1 MKFELEKQSIQEK
14 HLSYD
19 LLKRLKGI
27 GGTSATI
34 IHDQKTDS
42 GSAPISTTDYNLI
55 KMLIRDGDDN
65 ILNLLVQEIDAL
77 ACCIRS
83 QFDLI
88 GSGQLFAANTA
99 QTNMD
104 VLNLSSTT
112 IIWQYIDLNN
122 NYVGFNSLNGVFT
135 PTIAGYY
142 RVDAYFRDTHGNSS
156 GTMELQVNTTGSGS
170 TTMLDK
176 YSGTTADRLSGW
188 KVFYCN
194 GTSDTF
200 SVSMVN
206 TTSNGTMRFR
216 DMTSGEHDCHMTVQ
230 YLTTRSATI

>member
-1 MKFELEKQSIQEK
+1 MKLELEKQSVQEK

-19 LLKRLKGI
+19 LLKRLTGS

-34 IHDQKTDS
+34 IHNTTTG
-42 GSAPISTTDYNLI
+42 GSDTPVSPTDYNLI
-55 KMLIRDGDDN
+55 KLLIRDGDGDV
-65 ILNLLVQEIDAL
+65 LNLLIQEIDSL

-104 VLNLSSTT
+104 VLNLSATT
-112 IIWQYIDLNN
+112 IIWQSINLDNSV
-122 NYVGFNSLNGVFT
+122 VGFNPLTGVFI
-135 PTIAGYY
+135 PTQAGYY

-156 GTMELQVNTTGSGS
+156 GSMELQVNTSGTGSD
-170 TTMLDK
+170 TMLDR
-176 YSGTTADRLSGW
+176 YSGSTADRLSGW

-194 GTSDTF
+194 GSTDTF
-200 SVSMVN
+200 YVSMNN
-206 TTSNGTMRFR
+206 TTSTGTMRFH
-216 DMTSGEHDCHMTVQ
+216 DVTSGEHDCHMTVQ
-230 YLTTRSATI
+230 YLTTRSATK

>member
-1 MKFELEKQSIQEK
+1 MMFELEKQSVLEK

-19 LLKRLKGI
+19 LLKQIKGI
-27 GGTSATI
+27 GGSSATI
-34 IHDQKTDS
+34 IHDAKTGKSDP
-42 GSAPISTTDYNLI
+42 PISATDYNLI

-65 ILNLLVQEIDAL
+65 LLNLLIQEIDSL

-104 VLNLSSTT
+104 VLNLSATT
-112 IIWQYIDLNN
+112 IIWDTIDLDNN
-122 NYVGFNSLNGVFT
+122 VVGYNSTNGIFT
-135 PTIAGYY
+135 PTQAGYY

-156 GTMELQVNTTGSGS
+156 GSMELQVNTSGTGSD
-170 TTMLDK
+170 TMLDR

-188 KVFYCN
+188 KIFYCN
-194 GTSDTF
+194 GATDTF
-200 SVSMVN
+200 YVSMNN

-216 DMTSGEHDCHMTVQ
+216 DMTSGEHNCHMTVQ
-230 YLTTRSATI
+230 YLTTQSATI